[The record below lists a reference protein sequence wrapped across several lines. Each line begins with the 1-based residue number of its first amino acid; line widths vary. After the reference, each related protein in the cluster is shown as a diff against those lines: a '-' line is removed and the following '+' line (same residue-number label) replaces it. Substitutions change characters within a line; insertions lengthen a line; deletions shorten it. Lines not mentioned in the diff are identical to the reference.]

1 MIKQNIYIID
11 YEDLFNIF
19 DEIKNNLSFQIFN
32 YGNLDQFIESLNL
45 DERKLDNSLII
56 TKKINKSKY
65 EKELTDNK
73 SLFYLDDLPI
83 ELSEIIEKINVQLIK
98 KKYNYQSQIN
108 LTKYTINLN
117 SRTIYKDKKKLKLT
131 EKEIDIILFLNGNL
145 RPQSIEKLQNEVWG
159 YSSNLETHTVET
171 HVYRLRRKIKETF
184 DDNNFILSHSEGY
197 LIN

>member
-184 DDNNFILSHSEGY
+184 DDNNFILSRSEGY